1 MDEWIK
7 VVIMGIVQGIT
18 EFLPVSSTGHLL
30 VTSAILN
37 FEGSLGGTFEI
48 FIQVGSVLA
57 VIGFYR
63 QSLWQQV
70 RTVHQDAR
78 VQRLWMA
85 IVVAAIPAAVVGIL
99 ARDLIKETIFPQD
112 TAPTVVGTVLIL
124 GGFVFLVVERRRH
137 KDQAEL
143 TDDVYDVSLKQ
154 ALGVGFAQM
163 FALIPGTSRSGASIV
178 GGMLAGMSRQAA
190 TAFSFYLAI
199 PVLGGA
205 TVIDLLLSLDEIDGD
220 GLFSLL
226 LGTIVTA
233 TVSWFAI
240 GWLLRY
246 ISRNNFIPFGYY
258 RIAAGSV
265 LLLLVILQVL

>member
-1 MDEWIK
+1 MEEWVKI
-7 VVIMGIVQGIT
+7 VIMGIVQGVT

-30 VTSAILN
+30 VTSAVLN

-63 QSLWQQV
+63 RDLWLQV
-70 RTVHQDAR
+70 RTVHRDAR
-78 VQRLWMA
+78 VQHLWLA
-85 IVVAAIPAAVVGIL
+85 IVVAAVPAAVVGL
-99 ARDLIKETIFPQD
+99 LVRDLIKETIFPQE
-112 TAPTVVGTVLIL
+112 TAPSVVGTVLIL
-124 GGFVFLVVERRRH
+124 GGFVFLVVERRRRR
-137 KDQAEL
+137 DDAEL
-143 TDDVYDVSLKQ
+143 TQDVYNISFKQ
-154 ALGVGFAQM
+154 ALGVGIAQM

-178 GGMLAGMSRQAA
+178 GGMLSGMSRQAA

-205 TVIDLLLSLDEIDGD
+205 TVIDLLLSLDQIDRD
-220 GLFSLL
+220 AVFSLL
-226 LGTIVTA
+226 LGTVVTA
-233 TVSWFAI
+233 VVSVFAI

-246 ISRNNFIPFGYY
+246 ISRNDFIPFGYY

-265 LLLLVILQVL
+265 LLLLVILQIL

>member
-1 MDEWIK
+1 MEEWLKI
-7 VVIMGIVQGIT
+7 VVMGIVQGIT

-30 VTSAILN
+30 VSSAILG

-63 QSLWQQV
+63 QDLWHQV
-70 RTVHQDAR
+70 RTVRQDSR
-78 VQRLWMA
+78 VRRLWLA
-85 IVVAAIPAAVVGIL
+85 IVVAAVPAAVVGLL

-112 TAPTVVGTVLIL
+112 TAPSVVGTVLIL
-124 GGFVFLVVERRRH
+124 GGFVFLIVERRRR
-137 KDQAEL
+137 KDDAEL
-143 TDDVYDVSLKQ
+143 THDVYNISLKQ
-154 ALGVGFAQM
+154 ALGVGIAQM

-178 GGMLAGMSRQAA
+178 GGMLSGMSRQAA

-205 TVIDLLLSLDEIDGD
+205 TVIDLLLSLDQIDRD
-220 GLFSLL
+220 AVLSLL
-226 LGTIVTA
+226 LGTVVTA
-233 TVSWFAI
+233 VVSVFAI

-246 ISRNNFIPFGYY
+246 ISRNDFIPFGYY

-265 LLLLVILQVL
+265 LLLLVILQIL